1 MQYNRSKFCRSNKLR
16 EFMLYST
23 RSSIYRYEFG
33 NKKTTRIV
41 SGYKHINGIDY
52 DYNENCLYWA
62 DSELD
67 SIHVI

>member
-1 MQYNRSKFCRSNKLR
+1 
-16 EFMLYST
+16 MLYST